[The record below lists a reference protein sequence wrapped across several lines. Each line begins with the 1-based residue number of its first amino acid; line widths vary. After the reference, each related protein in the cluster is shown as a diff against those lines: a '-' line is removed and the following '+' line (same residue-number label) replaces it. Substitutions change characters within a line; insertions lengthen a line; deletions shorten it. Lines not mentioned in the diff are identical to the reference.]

1 MTFSCPRLFTFDL
14 PMYNLPNIIPQF
26 LKAHN
31 IDDSSR
37 FLIACSGGV
46 DSMVLAELFVQAGQK
61 PALVHCNFMLRGDD
75 ADGDQ
80 VFVENYAKDKGL
92 TFYTKNFDTTA
103 FAKEKG
109 ISIQMAARDLR
120 YSYFASLLK
129 NHHLKFLCT
138 AHHADDSL
146 ETILLNLGRGTGLS
160 GLSGMKP
167 RRDNILRPLLHLTKG
182 EIIEIAHSLQLA
194 WREDASNTKTDY
206 QRNYIRHKVAPVFK
220 ENFPGFDTGFKN
232 TSKQLIND
240 DALFN
245 FLLNE
250 KVQSLLIKDGNLL
263 KMPIAELLKI
273 KGYPSFLH
281 YWLKPYGNFDLPSII
296 ESLNGKS
303 GRVFVSGQHEL
314 LVDRDFLIL
323 RQAKQEKNHTYF
335 INEGDEILKVPF
347 LLTTGKISASDFEI
361 SRNRKHA
368 AFDKDKLQ
376 FPLKLRR
383 WKNGDSFYPIGMKG
397 KKKLSDFFIDQK
409 LNLYEKE
416 DIWIM
421 LSGDD
426 IIWVINHRIDDRY
439 KISETTKS
447 VYFARLK

>member
-1 MTFSCPRLFTFDL
+1 
-14 PMYNLPNIIPQF
+14 MYNLPNIIPEF
-26 LKAHN
+26 LKAHH
-31 IDDSSR
+31 IDDSSK

-46 DSMVLAELFVQAGQK
+46 DSMMLAELFVQAGLK
-61 PALVHCNFMLRGDD
+61 PALAHCNFMLRGDD
-75 ADGDQ
+75 ADDDQ
-80 VFVENYAKDKGL
+80 KFVENYAKEKGL
-92 TFYTKNFDTTA
+92 PLYTKNFDTTA
-103 FAKEKG
+103 FAKEKR

-120 YSYFASLLK
+120 YTYFAFLQQTHSLEY
-129 NHHLKFLCT
+129 LCT

-167 RRDNILRPLLHLTKG
+167 KRENILRPLLGFTKS
-182 EIIEIAHSLQLA
+182 ELIEIADSLQLT
-194 WREDASNTKTDY
+194 WREDASNSKTDY

-220 ENFPGFDTGFKN
+220 DNFPGFDTGFKN

-240 DALFN
+240 DALLN
-245 FLLNE
+245 YLLSE
-250 KVQSLLIKDGNLL
+250 KIQSLVVEENDLL

-273 KGYPSFLH
+273 KGYHSLLH
-281 YWLKPYGNFDLPSII
+281 HWLKPYGNFDLASITA
-296 ESLNGKS
+296 SLEGKS
-303 GRVFVSGQHEL
+303 GRVFANGQHEL

-323 RQAKQEKNHTYF
+323 RQAKQDKNKAYY
-335 INEGDEILKVPF
+335 IIEGEEILESPF
-347 LLTTGKISASDFEI
+347 SLLLGEISAEDFEI
-361 SRNRKHA
+361 SRSSKHA

-376 FPLKLRR
+376 FPLKLRK
-383 WKNGDSFYPIGMKG
+383 WKNGDSFYPLGMKG